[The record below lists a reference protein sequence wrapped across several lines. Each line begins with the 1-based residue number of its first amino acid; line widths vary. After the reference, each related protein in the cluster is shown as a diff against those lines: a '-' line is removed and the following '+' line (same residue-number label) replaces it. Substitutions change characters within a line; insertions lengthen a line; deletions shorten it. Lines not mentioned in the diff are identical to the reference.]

1 MGGDGPHSDEAARR
15 EAHRWSMR
23 MHGDDAPAHREA
35 FELWRAAHPRNAAI
49 YEQLERQRE
58 QAGLLAHTRVG
69 QARSLPDRRR
79 PNAFHARYAVA
90 LAVIILTIGF
100 GLWLRGPAPVGGDR
114 HVAASQIASRIG
126 EIRKVALPDGS
137 VVTLDTD
144 SIIQPVFSAGERRI
158 ILTHGRARFS
168 VAHDVNRPFVV
179 LAGGGAVIAH
189 GTVFDVRLLEGRVS
203 VTLLSGAVDV
213 RHDPPGDPALR
224 RASVTRLSPGE
235 RTSFS
240 RAGLLAPPR
249 PAPTS
254 DSAWTS
260 GMLSF
265 DAARLE
271 DAIAEANRYSLAKIR
286 LSDPATGEL
295 RITGAYRASDTA
307 GFARALAASFG
318 LDVTTDAHGDIV
330 LDRPTA

>member
-1 MGGDGPHSDEAARR
+1 MGGNGRHSDEAARR

-23 MHGDDAPAHREA
+23 MHGDDASAHREA
-35 FELWRAAHPRNAAI
+35 FELWRSADPRNAAI

-69 QARSLPDRRR
+69 QARALPDRRR
-79 PNAFHARYAVA
+79 PTAFHARYAVA
-90 LAVIILTIGF
+90 MAVIILAL
-100 GLWLRGPAPVGGDR
+100 GLGIWLRGPTPVDGER
-114 HVAASQIASRIG
+114 HVAATQISSRVG
-126 EIRKVALPDGS
+126 EIRKVALSDGS

-144 SIIQPVFSAGERRI
+144 SIIQHVFSAGERRI
-158 ILTHGRARFS
+158 SLTHGRARFN
-168 VAHDVNRPFVV
+168 VAHDADRPFVV

-189 GTVFDVRLLEGRVS
+189 GTVFDVRLLEECVS

-213 RHDPPGDPALR
+213 RHDPADGPASQ

-240 RAGLLAPPR
+240 RAGLLGPPR
-249 PAPTS
+249 PAPAS

-286 LSDPATGEL
+286 LSDPAIAEL

-318 LDVTTDAHGDIV
+318 LGVTTDAHGDIV